1 MLPHIDLDRAFRLFP
16 SPALRQARIEN
27 PLQIPFLFLAGFSPA
42 DAQPGAGETGEPL
55 CAADVDLAYRLILQR
70 RPESSEPVQQNLS
83 TAKSPFEVASRLLC
97 SAEWAQRV
105 NEFFRVA
112 FPTVR
117 RLWHIHA
124 PKTGGSAF
132 FDTGCR
138 AGWGYIHLNLLDLP
152 GRSLQATADAV
163 RYIEGKNLLVSGHRM
178 AWQVQ
183 TAIGPFDTGIMFV
196 RDPLSRAVS
205 YYNFASDLVA
215 GRENV
220 HKGDTKFFFDT
231 GFDPSSFEKTHLAG
245 FFVANEMCLYLS
257 QNRSCREALR
267 TAEACGIEL
276 ALMED
281 VSEQCIRFFGLPAE
295 IVNKSTGALKAA
307 DIRPDLAEAIIAE
320 NAEDVALHAIVRARR
335 LRAKATTAP
344 DPARPA

>member
-1 MLPHIDLDRAFRLFP
+1 MLANIDLGRAFRLFP
-16 SPALRQARIEN
+16 SPALRHARIEN
-27 PLQIPFLFLAGFSPA
+27 PLQLPFLFLAGFSPA
-42 DAQPGAGETGEPL
+42 DEQPGAGETGEPL
-55 CAADVDLAYRLILQR
+55 SAEDVELAYRLILQR
-70 RPESSEPVQQNLS
+70 RPESSEPVRQNLK

-97 SAEWAQRV
+97 SAEWALRV
-105 NEFFRVA
+105 NDLFRAA
-112 FPTVR
+112 FPMVP

-132 FDTGCR
+132 VIAGRR
-138 AGWGYIHLNLLDLP
+138 AGWGWIEMNLLDLP
-152 GRSLQATADAV
+152 GRSLQATAQAV
-163 RYIEGKNLLVSGHRM
+163 RYIEGKDLLVTGHRM

-183 TAIGPFDTGIMFV
+183 SAIGPFDSGIMFI
-196 RDPLSRAVS
+196 RDPLSRVVS
-205 YYNFASDLVA
+205 WYNFGLDVIA

-220 HKGDTKFFFDT
+220 HKNDPKEFFSR
-231 GFDPSSFEKTHLAG
+231 GFDPASFEQTRRAG
-245 FFVANEMCLYLS
+245 FFRLNENCYFLS
-257 QNRSCREALR
+257 PNRSCREALR

-344 DPARPA
+344 DPAGPA